1 MKLSRLVGV
10 VATPIFLFS
19 AAVFVAA
26 PAGSVSAPSVSTS
39 TASMA
44 GNDAGDLVVTY
55 AGTTDT
61 DSIFVLALPEGTP
74 CSDDPVIF
82 ATALFY
88 FTTNPSFT
96 TAPLGTSPAVISPGR
111 SIFGLVDGI
120 PTFQRLQPGR
130 YNFCLQSV
138 DSSLTPG
145 VAYKLQELVFDL
157 GVSATPTTLPP
168 EPEAAPAT
176 PAFTG

>member
-26 PAGSVSAPSVSTS
+26 PAGSVSAPAVSTA
-39 TASMA
+39 TAFMA

-55 AGTTDT
+55 SGTTDT
-61 DSIFVLALPEGTP
+61 DAIWVSALPEGTP
-74 CSDDPVIF
+74 CSDDPNLWS
-82 ATALFY
+82 TSLFY
-88 FTTNPSFT
+88 FTTNPTFT

-111 SIFGLVDGI
+111 IVLVLVGGM
-120 PTFQRLQPGR
+120 PTPQSVQPGR
-130 YNFCLQSV
+130 YNFCLQTV

-145 VAYKLQELVFDL
+145 VGYKLQELALDL
-157 GVSATPTTLPP
+157 GTAVTPTTLPP